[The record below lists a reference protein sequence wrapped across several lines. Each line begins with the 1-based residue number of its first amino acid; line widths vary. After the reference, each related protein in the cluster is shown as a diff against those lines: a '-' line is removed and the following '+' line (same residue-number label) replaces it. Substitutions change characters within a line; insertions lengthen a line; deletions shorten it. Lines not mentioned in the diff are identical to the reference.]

1 MWISSPTYFEINTDE
16 VLDISCVNVIFY
28 DCKVIEVYFTE
39 AARCGA
45 VVNINEL
52 SYFEQSDF
60 KRLDMF
66 WFCGLLQTVKV
77 SFTKRQLVVV
87 QLLILTSP

>member
-1 MWISSPTYFEINTDE
+1 MWISSPTYFKINTDE

-28 DCKVIEVYFTE
+28 DCKIIEVHFIE

-66 WFCGLLQTVKV
+66 WFCGLYKLSKYLATRCRAIVNINK
-77 SFTKRQLVVV
+77 SLV
-87 QLLILTSP
+87 